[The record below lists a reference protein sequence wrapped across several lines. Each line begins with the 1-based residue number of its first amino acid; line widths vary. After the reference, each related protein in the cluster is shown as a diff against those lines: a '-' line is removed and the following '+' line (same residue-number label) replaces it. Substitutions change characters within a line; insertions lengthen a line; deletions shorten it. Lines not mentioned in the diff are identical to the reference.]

1 MIILFFLAILAV
13 SLCITGLY
21 LVFTIW
27 FRPKKKVMAD
37 LGNYFPLVTI
47 LKPLKNMVD
56 DLAENLESYFL
67 LDYPNYEIIFGVD
80 TMHDDTVPFI
90 RSLQTRFP
98 DVPVSISATGH
109 SDEENPKIFKLAKI
123 EPLSRGEVLWV
134 TDANTRVGAD
144 TLNRLVLEYRR
155 SSAQVIFSPIRGTG
169 SRSLASLMENMSLN
183 LFTSGNIITAW
194 KVFKQQIIVGKSMF
208 IEKAAL
214 GHFGGFSYFSEYLAE
229 DFMIGEV
236 FSKSGF
242 KLSSD
247 FTWIDNVNRTTT
259 IKSFYQRMARWAKLR
274 LRLKPFFYIMEI
286 VLNPIALSIALP
298 FVIPGKGIWVLAAVW
313 FFKILIE
320 FINYAVLH
328 NGERE
333 PLKNFLVLPLA
344 VVLKDFILLAVYLVP
359 FFSRTIVWYGGNVS
373 IGRQTVITGRQE
385 RLVFEGA

>member
-1 MIILFFLAILAV
+1 MIKVVFLAILFV
-13 SLCITGLY
+13 SLFITGIY
-21 LVFTIW
+21 LFFTLR
-27 FRPKKKVMAD
+27 FRPKKNITVD
-37 LGNYFPLVTI
+37 LGHYFPWVSI
-47 LKPLKNMVD
+47 LKPMKNLVD
-56 DLAENLESYFL
+56 DLAENLESYFTL
-67 LDYPNYEIIFGVD
+67 NYPNYEIIFGVD
-80 TMHDDTVPFI
+80 TLQDATLPFI
-90 RSLQTRFP
+90 HSLQSRFP
-98 DVPVSISATGH
+98 DIPVSIIATGH
-109 SDEENPKIFKLAKI
+109 SDEENPKIFKLAQI

-134 TDANTRVGAD
+134 TDANTRVNAD
-144 TLNRLVLEYRR
+144 TLNNLVLEYRR